1 MRAWKW
7 EPCSDGWRWRAS
19 LGEWEIEAREARR
32 GSWYAAVMRPAA
44 GDSITS
50 YGTLEEA
57 QRAAEALVAQLVA
70 PFVEAEA
77 SRVRH
82 EMDLGDRDPSAVG
95 GCGDNSCVVERPRG
109 MATNG
114 GCRCGRMA
122 LRMALQRER
131 KATATAAAAERAA
144 LRAEIESRSADA
156 MRANGEPSTRGF
168 AAGFEARALDSLL
181 AWLDA
186 RKDGAK

>member
-1 MRAWKW
+1 MTKLMNDLLERAAYDLFAALDFVDLDAARAWVRDNIRARII
-7 EPCSDGWRWRAS
+7 EPILS
-19 LGEWEIEAREARR
+19 EA
-32 GSWYAAVMRPAA
+32 
-44 GDSITS
+44 
-50 YGTLEEA
+50 
-57 QRAAEALVAQLVA
+57 
-70 PFVEAEA
+70 VEAEA
-77 SRVRH
+77 ARVRH
-82 EMDLGDRDPSAVG
+82 EMDCGDRDPSAVG

-156 MRANGEPSTRGF
+156 MRSNGEPSTRGF

-186 RKDGAK
+186 RKDGAT